1 MSPAED
7 AGHESTSTTPAERP
21 IPHRMPAAFIGHGSP
36 MNTLEDNRFT
46 RAWVEFAATLP
57 RPNAILAIS
66 AHWWTKGS
74 AVTVMD
80 APRTIHDFSGFPPEL
95 FAVSYPAPGSLAL
108 ASSVIGLLS
117 PYTAVIADTA
127 WGLDHGTWSVLARMF
142 PAADIPVVQLSVD
155 AGATTAQRVAL
166 GAALAPLRDEG
177 VFILASGNVVHNLAM
192 MSWHEPDTAFDWN
205 TAFDDRAREIMT
217 TDPIDIVTLHEHP
230 AFSLAAPTPEH
241 LQPLDYIAGLAVAAE
256 TTAEV
261 LVDGPMMGSLSMTSY
276 IVGS

>member
-7 AGHESTSTTPAERP
+7 AGHEPTSTTPAERP
-21 IPHRMPAAFIGHGSP
+21 LPLRMPAAFIGHGSP

-95 FAVSYPAPGSLAL
+95 SAVSYPAPGSLAL
-108 ASSVIGLLS
+108 ASSVIGLLA

-127 WGLDHGTWSVLARMF
+127 WGLDHGTWSVLAHMF
-142 PAADIPVVQLSVD
+142 PSADIAVVQLSVD

-166 GAALAPLRDEG
+166 GAALTPLRDQG
-177 VFILASGNVVHNLAM
+177 VFILASGNVVHNHAM
-192 MSWHEPDTAFDWN
+192 MTWHDPDTALDWN
-205 TAFDDRAREIMT
+205 TAFDDRARDIMT

-261 LVDGPMMGSLSMTSY
+261 LVDGPTMGSLSMTSY
-276 IVGS
+276 IVRS